1 MFFRVS
7 KVTQCPFCEQEHIR
21 PATEQEKQQIMQ
33 QLKNNNSEN
42 IKKER

>member
-21 PATEQEKQQIMQ
+21 PAAEQEKQQFNAAAE
-33 QLKNNNSEN
+33 K
-42 IKKER
+42 